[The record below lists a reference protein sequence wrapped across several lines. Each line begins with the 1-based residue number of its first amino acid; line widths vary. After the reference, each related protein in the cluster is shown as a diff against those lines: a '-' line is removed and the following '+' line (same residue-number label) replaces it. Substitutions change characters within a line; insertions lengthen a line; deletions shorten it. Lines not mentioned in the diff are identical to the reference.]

1 VLAEAVVRGLQE
13 EMVIQMVLEGLH
25 QTLLILMVVMVVLV

>member
-13 EMVIQMVLEGLH
+13 EMVIQMVLEGLQ